1 MKKINWFRLLNI
13 VLITQIT
20 GLISNLLS
28 GNTRQI
34 YSTFNKPPLAPPGW
48 LFGAV
53 WPVLYLLIAIAVYII
68 YQQPQTL
75 DSKKAIQLYWVQL
88 FVNFLWPIVFFRF
101 NLYEGAVGVIILLDI
116 LVAITMVRFYQIKKT
131 AGYLLA
137 PYLLWILF
145 ATYLN
150 IGIALLN

>member
-1 MKKINWFRLLNI
+1 MKKINWFQLLNI
-13 VLITQIT
+13 VLITQII
-20 GLISNLLS
+20 GLFSNLLS

-34 YSTFNKPPLAPPGW
+34 YSSLNKPALAPPGW
-48 LFGAV
+48 LFGVV
-53 WPVLYLLIAIAVYII
+53 WPVLYLLIAIAAYMI
-68 YQQPQTL
+68 YQQPQTT
-75 DSKKAIQLYWVQL
+75 DRKKAIQLYWAQL
-88 FVNFLWPIVFFRF
+88 FVNFLWPVVFFRF
-101 NLYEGAVGVIILLDI
+101 NWYGGAVGVIILLDV
-116 LVAITMVRFYQIKKT
+116 LVAITMFRFYQIKKA